1 VIGWDIAPTEDGPI
15 IVEGNAA
22 PDFDIVQ
29 RMTRSGLAESRL
41 SELLLHHM
49 NADQT

>member
-1 VIGWDIAPTEDGPI
+1 M
-15 IVEGNAA
+15 EGNAA

-29 RMTRSGLAESRL
+29 RMTRSGLADSRL

-49 NADQT
+49 KAGRQAAHRDFTAGPAA